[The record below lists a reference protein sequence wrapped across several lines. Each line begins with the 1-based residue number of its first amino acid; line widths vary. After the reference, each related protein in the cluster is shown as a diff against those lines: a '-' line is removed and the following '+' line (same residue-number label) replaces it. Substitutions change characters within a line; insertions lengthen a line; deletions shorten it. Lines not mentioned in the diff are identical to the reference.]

1 MAVVPTTTCT
11 TRRLNDSRMDLM
23 NSRIS
28 SSTVPSIVAC
38 LLAASLCGC
47 TWTSNVLEGDKL
59 DYKSQATVKVR
70 SLEVPPELNAAARD
84 DRYDIPGDKG
94 PQTLSAYTQQRANAP
109 VSTGPVVLPTVKNA
123 RVERAGGQRW
133 LVVNLKP
140 EEAWPVIKEF
150 WQEQGFL
157 IKTESQD
164 TGIME
169 TDWAE
174 NRAKIPTDFI
184 RNTIGKVLDGLYS
197 TGERDKFRTR
207 VERSADGGSEIYI
220 SNRGAK
226 ETIVGVQGGDTVW
239 ESRPSDPELEAEF
252 LRRLLVR
259 FGSDREQAKSIVASG
274 YVTPTAQG
282 PVRSKLV
289 SAGSGSQGYVELED
303 PFDRAWRR
311 VGLALDRVGFTVE
324 DRDRNQGVYFVRYV
338 DPNADVNNKAGF
350 FSKLFSSEDK
360 LKQAAQYRIA
370 VRTQAATTRV
380 TVQDKNGAAV
390 TTDVGGRILALVNDQ
405 LK

>member
-1 MAVVPTTTCT
+1 
-11 TRRLNDSRMDLM
+11 M
-23 NSRIS
+23 NSRTPLPTIK
-28 SSTVPSIVAC
+28 PSIVAC
-38 LLAASLCGC
+38 VVLASLSGC
-47 TWTSNVLEGDKL
+47 TWTSGMLEGDKL
-59 DYKSQATVKVR
+59 DYKSQATVKVK

-84 DRYDIPGDKG
+84 ERFDIPGDKG
-94 PQTLSAYTQQRANAP
+94 PQTLSAYTQQKATGTP
-109 VSTGPVVLPTVKNA
+109 VVAGSTVLPTVKDA

-133 LVVNLKP
+133 LVVGLKP
-140 EEAWPVIKEF
+140 EEAWPVIKDF

-157 IKTESQD
+157 IKVESQD
-164 TGIME
+164 TGILE

-174 NRAKIPTDFI
+174 NRAKIPQDFI
-184 RNTIGKVLDGLYS
+184 RNTIGKVIDGLYS

-207 VERSADGGSEIYI
+207 VERGADGGSEIYI

-226 ETIVGVQGGDTVW
+226 ETIVGVQGGNTVW

-259 FGSDREQAKSIVASG
+259 FGSDKEQAKSIVASG
-274 YVTPTAQG
+274 FVTPGASG

-289 SAGSGSQGYVELED
+289 AAGTGAQGYVELED

-324 DRDRNQGVYFVRYV
+324 DRDRNQGLYFVRYV
-338 DPNADVNNKAGF
+338 DPNAEVNNKDGF
-350 FSKLFSSEDK
+350 FTKIFSSEDK

-380 TVQDKNGAAV
+380 TVQDKNGVAV

>member
-1 MAVVPTTTCT
+1 MIK
-11 TRRLNDSRMDLM
+11 L
-23 NSRIS
+23 
-28 SSTVPSIVAC
+28 SIVA
-38 LLAASLCGC
+38 LLMTLGAC
-47 TWTSNVLEGDKL
+47 TWTSSMLEGDKL
-59 DYKSQATVKVR
+59 DYKSQATVKIKT
-70 SLEVPPELNAAARD
+70 LEVPPDLSTLPRD
-84 DRYDIPGDKG
+84 DKYDVPGDKG
-94 PQTLSAYTQQRANAP
+94 STSLSTYNKDKAATP
-109 VSTGPVVLPTVKNA
+109 VNPAAEVVPVIKDA
-123 RVERAGGQRW
+123 RMERAGGQRW
-133 LVVNLKP
+133 LVVNLTP
-140 EEAWPVIKEF
+140 DQVWPIAKEF

-157 IKTESQD
+157 VKTEDQA

-174 NRAKIPTDFI
+174 NRAKIPQDFI

-207 VERSADGGSEIYI
+207 VERTPDGGSEIYI
-220 SNRGAK
+220 SHRGAK
-226 ETIVGVQGGDTVW
+226 ETLTGIQKDQTIW
-239 ESRPSDPELEAEF
+239 EPRASDPELEAEF

-259 FGSDREQAKSIVASG
+259 LGSDKEQAKTVVASG
-274 YVTPTAQG
+274 YITPNSEPA
-282 PVRSKLV
+282 RSKLV
-289 SAGSGSQGYVELED
+289 PGGNGTQPYVELVD

-338 DPNADVNNKAGF
+338 DPNADASDKPGLLSRIF
-350 FSKLFSSEDK
+350 TSSDER

-370 VRTQAATTRV
+370 IRTQSNLTRV
-380 TVQDKNGAAV
+380 TVLDKNGVAV

>member
-1 MAVVPTTTCT
+1 MTSRTFFPTSAV
-11 TRRLNDSRMDLM
+11 
-23 NSRIS
+23 
-28 SSTVPSIVAC
+28 VAC
-38 LLAASLCGC
+38 LMLTAFGGC
-47 TWTSNVLEGDKL
+47 TWTNTMLEGDKL
-59 DYKSQATVKVR
+59 DYKSQSTVKVR
-70 SLEVPPELNAAARD
+70 SLEVPPDLAAAPRD

-94 PQTLSAYTQQRANAP
+94 PATLSSYNQQKAN
-109 VSTGPVVLPTVKNA
+109 GPTTASGTEVLPQVKDA
-123 RVERAGGQRW
+123 RMERAGGQRW

-140 EEAWPVIKEF
+140 EQAWPVIKEF

-157 IKTESQD
+157 VKTESQD

-174 NRAKIPTDFI
+174 NRAKIPQDFI
-184 RNTIGKVLDGLYS
+184 RNTIGKVIDGMYS

-207 VERSADGGSEIYI
+207 IERTSDGGSEIYI
-220 SNRGAK
+220 SHRGAK
-226 ETIVGVQGGDTVW
+226 ETIVGTQGGTTVW
-239 ESRPSDPELEAEF
+239 EPRSTDPELEAEF

-259 FGSDREQAKSIVASG
+259 LGSDKETAKTVVASG
-274 YVTPTAQG
+274 YVTPNGASA

-289 SAGSGSQGYVELED
+289 ASGAGTQGYVELED

-324 DRDRNQGVYFVRYV
+324 DRDRNQGLYFVRYV
-338 DPNADVNNKAGF
+338 DPNADAKDKPGF
-350 FSKLFSSEDK
+350 LSRIFTSNDDR

-405 LK
+405 LR

>member
-1 MAVVPTTTCT
+1 MIK
-11 TRRLNDSRMDLM
+11 L
-23 NSRIS
+23 
-28 SSTVPSIVAC
+28 SIVAP
-38 LLAASLCGC
+38 LLILVLASC
-47 TWTSNVLEGDKL
+47 TWTGGLLEGDKL

-70 SLEVPPELNAAARD
+70 SLEVPPDLVAAPRD
-84 DRYDIPGDKG
+84 DRYDIPSERG
-94 PQTLSAYTQQRANAP
+94 QATLSDYNQKRGTTPAVAP
-109 VSTGPVVLPTVKNA
+109 GNEVLPTIKDA
-123 RVERAGGQRW
+123 RMERAGGQRW

-140 EEAWPVIKEF
+140 EQAWPVIKEF

-174 NRAKIPTDFI
+174 NRAKIPQDFI
-184 RNTIGKVLDGLYS
+184 RNTIGKVIDGLYS

-207 VERSADGGSEIYI
+207 IERTSDGGSEIYI
-220 SNRGAK
+220 SHRGAK
-226 ETIVGVQGGDTVW
+226 ETIVGVQGGNTVW
-239 ESRPSDPELEAEF
+239 EARPSDPELEAEV
-252 LRRLLVR
+252 LRRLVVR
-259 FGSDREQAKSIVASG
+259 LGSGKEQAKTIVASG
-274 YVTPTAQG
+274 YTTPGVTAAG

-289 SAGSGSQGYVELED
+289 ASGNGTQGYVELED

-324 DRDRNQGVYFVRYV
+324 DRDRNQGLYFVRYV
-338 DPNADVNNKAGF
+338 DPNAEASDKAGF
-350 FSKLFSSEDK
+350 LSKIFSSEDR

-370 VRTQAATTRV
+370 IRTQAATTRV
-380 TVQDKNGAAV
+380 TVQDKDGAAV

>member
-1 MAVVPTTTCT
+1 
-11 TRRLNDSRMDLM
+11 M
-23 NSRIS
+23 NSRIV
-28 SSTVPSIVAC
+28 TPLC
-38 LLAASLCGC
+38 LRTLAIAVLAALGAC
-47 TWTSNVLEGDKL
+47 TWTGSMLEGDKL

-70 SLEVPPELNAAARD
+70 SLEVPPDLASVPRD

-94 PQTLSAYTQQRANAP
+94 PQTLSGYTKDKASAP
-109 VSTGPVVLPTVKNA
+109 TTPLASDVLPRIEGA
-123 RVERAGGQRW
+123 RMERAGGQRW

-140 EEAWPVIKEF
+140 EQVWPVAKEF

-157 IKTESQD
+157 VKTEDQS

-174 NRAKIPTDFI
+174 NRAKIPQDFI
-184 RNTIGKVLDGLYS
+184 RNTIGKVIDGLYS

-207 VERSADGGSEIYI
+207 IERGNDGGSEIYI
-220 SNRGAK
+220 SHRGAK

-239 ESRPSDPELEAEF
+239 QARPSDPELEAEF

-259 FGSDREQAKSIVASG
+259 LGEDKEKAKTVVAAG
-274 YVTPTAQG
+274 YVTPSAAT
-282 PVRSKLV
+282 PSRSKLV
-289 SAGSGSQGYVELED
+289 AGSQGAQGYVELAD

-338 DPNADVNNKAGF
+338 DPGADIKDKPG
-350 FSKLFSSEDK
+350 LFSRIFTSSEERT
-360 LKQAAQYRIA
+360 KQAAQYRIA
-370 VRTQAATTRV
+370 VRSQQSTTRV
-380 TVQDKNGAAV
+380 LVLDKDGAAV
-390 TTDVGGRILALVNDQ
+390 TGDVGGRILALVNDQ

>member
-1 MAVVPTTTCT
+1 
-11 TRRLNDSRMDLM
+11 M
-23 NSRIS
+23 NSRLTS
-28 SSTVPSIVAC
+28 PAIVC
-38 LLAASLCGC
+38 LLALALNGC
-47 TWTSNVLEGDKL
+47 TWTSGMLEGDKL
-59 DYKSQATVKVR
+59 DYKSQSTVKVR
-70 SLEVPPELNAAARD
+70 SLEVPPDLAAAPRD
-84 DRYDIPGDKG
+84 DRYDIPTDKG
-94 PQTLSAYTQQRANAP
+94 PATLSAYNQQKK
-109 VSTGPVVLPTVKNA
+109 TGPTVTGIEVLPTIKDA
-123 RVERAGGQRW
+123 RMERAGGQRW
-133 LVVNLKP
+133 LVVNVKP
-140 EEAWPVIKEF
+140 EQAWPVIKEF

-157 IKTESQD
+157 IKTEAQD

-174 NRAKIPTDFI
+174 NRAKIPSDFI
-184 RNTIGKVLDGLYS
+184 RNTIGKVVDGLYS

-207 VERSADGGSEIYI
+207 VERASDGGSEIYI
-220 SNRGAK
+220 SHRGAK
-226 ETIVGVQGGDTVW
+226 ETIVGVQGGSTVW
-239 ESRPSDPELEAEF
+239 ESRATDPELEAEF

-259 FGSDREQAKSIVASG
+259 LGSDKEQAKTIVASG
-274 YVTPTAQG
+274 YVTPGVGGA

-289 SAGSGSQGYVELED
+289 AGGSGTQGYVELED

-338 DPNADVNNKAGF
+338 DPNADAKDKPGLISRIF
-350 FSKLFSSEDK
+350 TSSEDR

-370 VRTQAATTRV
+370 VRTQASTTRI
-380 TVQDKNGAAV
+380 TVQDKDGTAV